1 MVVCFPPFSFP
12 YCLSHFHV
20 IPTTLSNVIPTLSTI
35 PLQATFAISLQQP
48 EPATYDLFDDVV
60 VLAEGRELYHGPR
73 QQVLDH
79 FNALGFFLPARK
91 EVADFLQNLASPKDQ
106 GVRRGNAYL
115 SCVGSGVW
123 RCVDGGVAVC

>member
-1 MVVCFPPFSFP
+1 MKYTC
-12 YCLSHFHV
+12 HKQ
-20 IPTTLSNVIPTLSTI
+20 
-35 PLQATFAISLQQP
+35 QATFAISLQQP

-106 GVRRGNAYL
+106 GVR
-115 SCVGSGVW
+115 VGF
-123 RCVDGGVAVC
+123 VAVVVRGVGYVCYGSCCFIVVGGGGYHDRSV